1 MTRYRIVI
9 ISLCVALLL
18 LLPCGLL
25 LGSVYIPASEI
36 FKAIAGSVP
45 QDSVVSIILF
55 ETRIP
60 ALLTALLAGTGL
72 AVAGLL
78 MQTGFSNPLAGPSI
92 MGISSGASLG
102 VALVMLAFG
111 GALGV
116 WGRMATVGGAFA
128 GAMAVMGVLL
138 LFSSVV
144 RSSDVLLIVG
154 ILIGYLASSAITLL
168 NFFATQS
175 GVHSYVVWGMGTF
188 AGVSSEAMPLFAG
201 LVVVLTLLSFLLAK
215 PLDALLLGN
224 RYATSAGVNVGATR
238 TVLILLSGALT
249 AVVTAWCG
257 PVAFIGLAVPHIA
270 RMLIQSSAHRRLLP
284 ATALCGA
291 VTGLFCQILSVAP
304 AIERGIIPVNAI
316 TPLVGVPVI
325 IYVLLNRR
333 KLAYFN

>member
-9 ISLCVALLL
+9 FSLCVALLL

-25 LGSVYIPASEI
+25 LGSVYVPAAEI
-36 FKAIAGSVP
+36 LDAFAGDMP
-45 QDSVVSIILF
+45 EDSVVSIILF

-60 ALLTALLAGTGL
+60 ALLTAFLAGMGL

-116 WGRMATVGGAFA
+116 WGRMATVGGAFV

-138 LFSSVV
+138 IFSSVV

-188 AGVSSEAMPLFAG
+188 SGVSSGTMPLFAG
-201 LVVVLTLLSFLLAK
+201 LVLTLSALSFFLAK

-224 RYATSAGVNVGATR
+224 RYASSTGVNVGATR
-238 TVLILLSGALT
+238 TLLILLSGALT

-270 RMLIQSSAHRRLLP
+270 RMLIRTSAHRRLLP

-304 AIERGIIPVNAI
+304 SMERGIIPVNSI